1 MATLGEGNGEDKSDA
16 LLVPRS
22 PPLEEGVADRI
33 ALGLREGELVEVLLV
48 TPLKE
53 GVPEPVELPVL
64 ENRPEVLSETLKEG
78 VMVPLELSVEEESE
92 VTRLSLFVAESVG
105 LTLDLNEPDELQL

>member
-48 TPLKE
+48 IPLKE

-64 ENRPEVLSETLKEG
+64 EDRPEVLSETLKEG
-78 VMVPLELSVEEESE
+78 VMVPLELSVEESE